1 MKAYQ
6 KNWIGIG
13 LCSVLLAACGQG
25 ATTPS
30 TSTASTN
37 GESMVSSQ
45 MSASQANASSESMSS
60 MASSTSSSESM
71 AESSSQ
77 MSSQAVSKP
86 ANPNAVMAP
95 DFELKGIDG
104 KTYRLSDYKGKKV
117 YIKFWASWCS
127 VCLAGLSDVNELAGE
142 DNDFVV
148 LSIVAPNFSNEK
160 PAADFETWFNSLDY
174 KNLTVLEDEGGEIV
188 RKYQVRG
195 YPSSAFISS
204 QGELIRVQPGHMTR
218 EMIKGFMQQI
228 Q

>member
-13 LCSVLLAACGQG
+13 LCSVLLAACGQS
-25 ATTPS
+25 AAS
-30 TSTASTN
+30 TSTPSASN
-37 GESMVSSQ
+37 KESMAASSQ
-45 MSASQANASSESMSS
+45 MMDSA
-60 MASSTSSSESM
+60 
-71 AESSSQ
+71 
-77 MSSQAVSKP
+77 SSQAMSKASSSMSESQSTNQTSSQSTNQVASKP

-95 DFELKGIDG
+95 DFELKGVDG

-127 VCLAGLSDVNELAGE
+127 ICLAGLSDVNQLAAE
-142 DNDFVV
+142 NNDFVV
-148 LSIVAPNFSNEK
+148 LSIVAPNFSNER

-174 KNLTVLEDEGGEIV
+174 KDLTVLEDEGGNIM

-195 YPSSAFISS
+195 YPSSAFINS
-204 QGELIRVQPGHMTR
+204 QGELVRVQPGHMTR
-218 EMIKGFMQQI
+218 DMIKELMQQI